1 MAFETLSMNLNLSA
15 FASGLIFGLGLVISQ
30 MTNPGKVLAFLDV
43 AGSWDPTLAF
53 VMASALLT
61 LGILQRLIR
70 KRPEQIQDTDLQTCV
85 SPKARIDAKL
95 ITGSVLFGIGWG
107 LAGFCPGPAIVSLT
121 SGLAGSYVFS
131 GAMFIGFFLF
141 SWLHRNR

>member
-1 MAFETLSMNLNLSA
+1 MNLNLSA

-43 AGSWDPTLAF
+43 AGNWDPTLAF
-53 VMASALLT
+53 VMAGALST
-61 LGILQRLIR
+61 LGILQRFIR
-70 KRPEQIQDTDLQTCV
+70 KRPKQIQDTDLQTWV
-85 SPKARIDAKL
+85 NPKAKIDAKL

-121 SGLAGSYVFS
+121 SGLASSYVFV
-131 GAMFIGFFLF
+131 GAMFIGFFIF
-141 SWLHRNR
+141 NRLHRGR

>member
-1 MAFETLSMNLNLSA
+1 MNLNLSS
-15 FASGLIFGLGLVISQ
+15 FISGLIFGLGLVIAQ
-30 MTNPGKVLAFLDV
+30 MTNPVKVLAFLDV

-53 VMASALLT
+53 VMVGALLT

-95 ITGSVLFGIGWG
+95 ITGSALFGIGWG

-121 SGLAGSYVFS
+121 SGLAGSYVFV

-141 SWLHRNR
+141 NWLHRGR

>member
-1 MAFETLSMNLNLSA
+1 MNLNLSA

-30 MTNPGKVLAFLDV
+30 MTNPVKVLAFLDV
-43 AGSWDPTLAF
+43 AGNWDPTLAI
-53 VMASALLT
+53 VMAGALLT
-61 LGILQRLIR
+61 LGILQHLID
-70 KRPEQIQDTDLQTCV
+70 KNSEQIQDTDLQACV
-85 SPKARIDAKL
+85 SPKTRLDGKL
-95 ITGSVLFGIGWG
+95 ISGSAIFGIGWG

>member
-1 MAFETLSMNLNLSA
+1 MNSNLSS
-15 FASGLIFGLGLVISQ
+15 FASGLLFGLGLVISQ
-30 MTNPGKVLAFLDV
+30 MTNPVKVLAFLDV

-53 VMASALLT
+53 VMVGALIT

-85 SPKARIDAKL
+85 NPKAGLDGKL
-95 ITGSVLFGIGWG
+95 ISGSAIFGIGWG

-121 SGLAGSYVFS
+121 SGLAGSYMFV
-131 GAMFIGFFLF
+131 GYMFIGFFLF